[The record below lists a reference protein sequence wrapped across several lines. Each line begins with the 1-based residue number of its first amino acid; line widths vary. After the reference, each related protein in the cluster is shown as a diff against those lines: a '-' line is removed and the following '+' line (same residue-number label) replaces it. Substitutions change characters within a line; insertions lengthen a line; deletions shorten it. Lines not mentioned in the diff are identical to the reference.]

1 MDGRP
6 LLGALARVLYQHG
19 LEAILIGNAAAA
31 LNGAPVTTIDLDFL
45 FPKTPESLRKL
56 RAVAKSLGAT
66 IWRPNYPAS
75 DFRRLARDEDLMQV
89 DFMTEAAGVKSFA
102 SLRSR
107 AQRVDI
113 DGYTLLVADLRDIIN
128 SKRMADRPQDRAV
141 LGLLE
146 ATLNEKR
153 RTRKDKLDALRVATE
168 RAQREQILRWL
179 RVPPDQRT
187 HFLRKRIGIQASCL

>member
-1 MDGRP
+1 MNGRP
-6 LLGALARVLYQHG
+6 LLSTLARVLHEHG

-31 LNGAPVTTIDLDFL
+31 LNGAPVTTVDFDFL
-45 FPKTPESLRKL
+45 FRKTPENLRKL

-75 DFRRLARDEDLMQV
+75 DFRRLARDQDLMQV
-89 DFMTEAAGVKSFA
+89 DFMTEVAGVKSFA

-107 AQRVDI
+107 AQRVDF

-128 SKRMADRPQDRAV
+128 SKREAGRPQDQAV

-146 ATLNEKR
+146 ATLYEKEKNEKG
-153 RTRKDKLDALRVATE
+153 KA
-168 RAQREQILRWL
+168 
-179 RVPPDQRT
+179 
-187 HFLRKRIGIQASCL
+187 